1 VVSKYGIWF
10 QLVYFQNQ
18 SSSQRHCFVPAIE
31 NETKQIVLWLHCWLE
46 DTGKLI
52 QQNPHHCF
60 TITAFCI
67 WEKQNKTKT
76 KASNSWEK
84 RRAPGLCTMLTE
96 QRCVWGVS
104 CLLYCLR
111 KHLNSDAC
119 EELAVCCT
127 VSVSVC
133 GQFTSS
139 SDHPCMRFSVT
150 CKLLWFFSPHFC
162 IYFCPCQVVFS
173 HLLNQGWN
181 LVINMVVFGI

>member
-1 VVSKYGIWF
+1 MVSKYGIWF

-111 KHLNSDAC
+111 KRLW
-119 EELAVCCT
+119 T
-127 VSVSVC
+127 VYL
-133 GQFTSS
+133 QFWSS
-139 SDHPCMRFSVT
+139 
-150 CKLLWFFSPHFC
+150 LYAFFSYLQTTVIFLTTLLYLFLSLSSGILPSLESRLKFSDKYGC
-162 IYFCPCQVVFS
+162 FWYLTEYFRSQFS
-173 HLLNQGWN
+173 ES
-181 LVINMVVFGI
+181 FF